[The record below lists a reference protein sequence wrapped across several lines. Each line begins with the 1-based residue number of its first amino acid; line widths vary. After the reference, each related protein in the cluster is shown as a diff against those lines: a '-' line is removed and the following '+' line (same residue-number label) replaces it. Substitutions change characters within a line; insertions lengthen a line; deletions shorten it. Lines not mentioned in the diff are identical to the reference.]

1 MLIGAIATDIWIVV
15 MVKLDWVKWWKYS
28 IRSSTHSQAAAL
40 KDWKFDQELC
50 RKELVKLSVV
60 HELSYNFV
68 EYPRF

>member
-28 IRSSTHSQAAAL
+28 IMSSTHSHAAAL

-50 RKELVKLSVV
+50 RKELVKLIVV